1 MSLAEDNK
9 AILRR
14 WYDEM
19 WAHCNFDLIPEIAGP
34 SYTRHDVVG
43 ERTVTAEEYR
53 DQLNASSK
61 D

>member
-1 MSLAEDNK
+1 MSQIETNK
-9 AILRR
+9 ALMRR

-19 WAHCNFDLIPEIAGP
+19 WAKLDFDLIPELAGP
-34 SYTRHDVVG
+34 EYTRHDVVG

-53 DQLNASSK
+53 DQLNESSK